1 MSALALT
8 VLGSGSGVPLPERA
22 SAGYWLRA
30 PGLSALVDC
39 GSGTLRRLA
48 EAGGDY
54 REVDAVCMTHVHAD
68 HVGELPLLLHA
79 LKATPGFRREKPLHL
94 YGPPGFAAFF
104 ENLVVPVAA
113 PKHLDVRVAE
123 VAPAFTLGGVDVRT
137 LPTVHSPR
145 MASRAYRFE
154 HGGHSI
160 VVTGDADWDAPLVDF
175 ARGAD
180 LLVADCSFPD
190 ALKAPGHLSAGECGR
205 LAVAAGVG
213 HLVLSHLYPVPD
225 GHETRVAEARAAG
238 AAAVTLAHDGL
249 RLVPGAPD
257 AGQ

>member
-22 SAGYWLRA
+22 SAGYWLQA

-54 REVDAVCMTHVHAD
+54 RHVDAVLFTHVHAD

-79 LKATPGFRREKPLHL
+79 LKATPGFRREAPLHL
-94 YGPPGFAAFF
+94 YGPPGFATFF
-104 ENLVVPVAA
+104 DTLVVPVAA

-123 VAPAFTLGGVDVRT
+123 VVPEFPLGSVAVRT

-154 HGGHSI
+154 YAGRSV
-160 VVTGDADWDAPLVDF
+160 VVTGDADWDDALVDF
-175 ARGAD
+175 TRGAD

-190 ALKAPGHLSAGECGR
+190 ALKRPGHMAAGECGR
-205 LAVAAGVG
+205 LAATAGAA

-238 AAAVTLAHDGL
+238 AAVVTLAHDRL
-249 RLVPGAPD
+249 RLEPGRA
-257 AGQ
+257 